1 MKKYIFVLILIT
13 HNFLFGGA
21 WTRKSGEIL
30 LIPYYYF
37 YQAENYYDINW
48 KVKGF
53 DNGGYFDSNR
63 FGLYFEYGLTNNLN
77 FIGNLSFVSQR
88 WIDNFDYKTNSGFG
102 DVELGLKFKIFEA
115 GVISSVQFIGIIPTY
130 SVDKEPIL
138 GFGRYAGEARFLFSG
153 GIKLFSLDSYFNI
166 EAGFRKF
173 QKDVA
178 SQIRFQILYGVYL
191 NKNLQGI
198 VQLDGVNS
206 IGEGSFATKFNPSI
220 ETNYV
225 EGKLSVSVAYKF
237 TQKAWVNAGLYH
249 NLYGKKIGVGRGFF
263 VGAWIEI

>member
-1 MKKYIFVLILIT
+1 MKRYIFAWLLAL
-13 HNFLFGGA
+13 HNLLFGGA

-37 YQAENYYDINW
+37 YQAENQYDINW
-48 KVKGF
+48 KVKEI
-53 DNGGYFDSNR
+53 DNEGYFDSNR
-63 FGLYFEYGLTNNLN
+63 FGLYFEYGLTSALN
-77 FIGNLSFVSQR
+77 FIGNLAFVSQR
-88 WIDNFDYKTNSGFG
+88 WIDNFNYKINSGFS

-115 GVISSVQFIGIIPTY
+115 GIISSVQFTGIIPTY

-153 GIKLFSLDSYFNI
+153 GIKLSNLDSYFNL

-173 QKDVA
+173 QKDIA
-178 SQIRFQILYGVYL
+178 SQVRFQILYGIHL

-198 VQLDGVNS
+198 VQLDGVHS

-220 ETNYV
+220 ETDYV
-225 EGKLSVSVAYKF
+225 EGKLTTSVAYRF
-237 TQKAWVNAGLYH
+237 TRKAWVNAGFYH

-263 VGAWIEI
+263 VGMWIEI